1 MTQEQTQTTAPE
13 TDTLEDGSLDA
24 AAQAFETRDNAPPV
38 EGADAEEQEADTE
51 SGPESEAEEAETE
64 QDDSAEFVELDYEGV
79 KIRVEA
85 DKAEEAK
92 KALLRQSDY
101 SRKMN
106 ELSARE
112 KQVTATIE
120 QAELVRKGAEKFAES
135 LATVRM
141 MDTQIKQYESLDWQK
156 LRAEDPAQYAAYA
169 ADFQSLRMNKAQAEM
184 QARSVASEVEE
195 ARSQAVEA
203 QRAEMFEAVRKAIPS
218 WSNELGQQLTD
229 FALSKGVKYETLA
242 TTTDP
247 GVILALHDAMKYA
260 ALQKQKV
267 DISAKAKAAPP
278 VLKPGAPKAKPTQA
292 ADAMARLKRSN
303 SVDDA
308 AAAFLSRMK

>member
-1 MTQEQTQTTAPE
+1 
-13 TDTLEDGSLDA
+13 L
-24 AAQAFETRDNAPPV
+24 N
-38 EGADAEEQEADTE
+38 
-51 SGPESEAEEAETE
+51 
-64 QDDSAEFVELDYEGV
+64 
-79 KIRVEA
+79 
-85 DKAEEAK
+85 
-92 KALLRQSDY
+92 
-101 SRKMN
+101 
-106 ELSARE
+106 
-112 KQVTATIE
+112 KQ
-120 QAELVRKGAEKFAES
+120 
-135 LATVRM
+135 
-141 MDTQIKQYESLDWQK
+141 
-156 LRAEDPAQYAAYA
+156 
-169 ADFQSLRMNKAQAEM
+169 QAEM
-184 QARSVASEVEE
+184 QARGVAAEVQE
-195 ARSQAVEA
+195 AQTKTVQT
-203 QRAEMFEAVRKAIPS
+203 QRAEMFETVRKAIPS